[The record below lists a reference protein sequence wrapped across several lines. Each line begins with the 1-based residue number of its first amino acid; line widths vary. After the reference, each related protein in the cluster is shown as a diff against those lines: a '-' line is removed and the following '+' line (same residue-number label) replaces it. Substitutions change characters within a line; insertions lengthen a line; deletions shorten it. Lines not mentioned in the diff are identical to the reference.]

1 MYRQRDKFS
10 HKGTY
15 GHALLIGGSYGK
27 IGSICLSATACLR
40 SGAGMA
46 TIFAPRCGYQILQTA
61 LPEAMLITD
70 EAEEYLTDIN
80 FDLEPSVICF
90 GVGAGTE
97 EKTLIAFEALL
108 EKADRPM
115 VIDADGLNL
124 LARNKGLLK
133 KIPKHSIL
141 TPHPKELER
150 LIGSWSNDY
159 EKIEKATKFV
169 KQYQLILVIKGAH
182 SFTVSEEE
190 IFVNNSGN
198 PGMATAGSGDVLAG
212 VITGLLSQQYSP
224 LNAAV
229 FGVYLH
235 GRAGDLAS
243 KNLGLDSLIA
253 GDIAS
258 YLGDAF
264 QDLFPTK
271 E

>member
-1 MYRQRDKFS
+1 
-10 HKGTY
+10 
-15 GHALLIGGSYGK
+15 
-27 IGSICLSATACLR
+27 
-40 SGAGMA
+40 MA

-70 EAEEYLTDIN
+70 EAEDYLTDIS
-80 FDLEPSVICF
+80 FELEPSAVCF
-90 GVGAGTE
+90 GVGVGTE
-97 EKTLIAFEALL
+97 EKTLDAFRALL
-108 EKADRPM
+108 EKVNHPM

-124 LARNKGLLK
+124 LARNKDLLK

-150 LIGSWSNDY
+150 LIGSWADDH
-159 EKIEKATKFV
+159 EKIEKARKFAI
-169 KQYQLILVIKGAH
+169 QYQLILVIKGAH
-182 SFTVSEEE
+182 SLTISEEE
-190 IFVNNSGN
+190 IFINNSGN

-212 VITGLLSQQYSP
+212 VITGLVCQGYSP

-243 KNLGLDSLIA
+243 RSLGFESLLA

-258 YLGDAF
+258 NLGDAYL
-264 QDLFPTK
+264 DLFPPK